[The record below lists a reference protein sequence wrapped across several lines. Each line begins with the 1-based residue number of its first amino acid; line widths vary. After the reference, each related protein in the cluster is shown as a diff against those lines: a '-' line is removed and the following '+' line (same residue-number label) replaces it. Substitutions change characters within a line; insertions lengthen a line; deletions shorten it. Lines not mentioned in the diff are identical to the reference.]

1 MTEIRMQKEGN
12 QIIFEVDGHAEY
24 AHEGADIVCAACSVL
39 SGTLATTIGNLP
51 VPSNIEFGSGR
62 LRIELDQRTLG
73 GYMLVVKHAIEFAM
87 VGYRLLE
94 ERYPSNVIIT
104 EW

>member
-1 MTEIRMQKEGN
+1 MTEIRLHKEGH
-12 QIIFEVDGHAEY
+12 QILFEVEGHAEY
-24 AHEGADIVCAACSVL
+24 AYEGADIVCAACSVL
-39 SGTLATTIGNLP
+39 SGTLATLIDSLP
-51 VPSNIEFGSGR
+51 VSSDIEFGSGR
-62 LRIELDQRTLG
+62 LRIALDQREIG
-73 GYMLVVKHAIEFAM
+73 GYMLTIKHAIEFAM